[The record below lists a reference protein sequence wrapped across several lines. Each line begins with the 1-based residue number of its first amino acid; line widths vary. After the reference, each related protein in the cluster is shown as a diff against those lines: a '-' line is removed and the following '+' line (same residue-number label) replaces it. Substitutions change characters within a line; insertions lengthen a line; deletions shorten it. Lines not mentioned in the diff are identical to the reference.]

1 MPHLDQEP
9 SAAFLNPARQNLRSH
24 SFINFGNCADGVEQ
38 GTFGV
43 EFRQK
48 RLLLSHRRRLCWQAG
63 NLLRVIIK
71 GPRAFDFNHAH
82 THASLSLILFGIEKG
97 NTSAKARPL

>member
-9 SAAFLNPARQNLRSH
+9 SAALPNPARQKLRSH
-24 SFINFGNCADGVEQ
+24 SFINFGNCADAIEQ

-48 RLLLSHRRRLCWQAG
+48 RLLLPHRGRPCRQES
-63 NLLRVIIK
+63 NLLRVIE